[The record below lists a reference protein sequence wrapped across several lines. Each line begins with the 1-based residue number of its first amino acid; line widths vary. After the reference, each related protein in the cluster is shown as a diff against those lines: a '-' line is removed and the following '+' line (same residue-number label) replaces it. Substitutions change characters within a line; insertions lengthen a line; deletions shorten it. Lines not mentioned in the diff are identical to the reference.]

1 MSLEMPGSDQ
11 TTKQETLF
19 LNYQE
24 QASDWEQEFLSVIK
38 DPKEEA
44 VNNQEQVDVVPPIE
58 TLEVVS
64 NFQVPVNI
72 GELNNEG
79 SVTIALD
86 DVWSQQLVT
95 ESSNTLQPVSQDDSL
110 QHLQYVQHVLPVQHV
125 QPVSPNLLQS
135 VPIYLVEGKE
145 DPEDGGKQ
153 KLIINND

>member
-64 NFQVPVNI
+64 DFQVPVNI

-86 DVWSQQLVT
+86 DIWSQQLVT

-110 QHLQYVQHVLPVQHV
+110 QHLQYVQHV

>member
-110 QHLQYVQHVLPVQHV
+110 QHLQYVQHV
-125 QPVSPNLLQS
+125 QPGSPNLLQS

-145 DPEDGGKQ
+145 DLEDGGKQ

>member
-64 NFQVPVNI
+64 DFQVPVNI

-110 QHLQYVQHVLPVQHV
+110 QHLHHVQHV

-145 DPEDGGKQ
+145 DPENEGKQ

>member
-64 NFQVPVNI
+64 DFQVPVNI

-86 DVWSQQLVT
+86 DIWSQQLVT

-110 QHLQYVQHVLPVQHV
+110 QHLQYVQHV

-145 DPEDGGKQ
+145 DPEDEGKQ
-153 KLIINND
+153 KLIN